1 MRIIKALLIVLT
13 ISSSFVASADDK
25 LRLAAPFFPPYT
37 YFDIDGNLDG
47 IWIKQLSPILNEAG
61 IDFVA
66 INTPI
71 ARFYSSIATG
81 KVQIS
86 AVPKNVRGM
95 DNVIYSDAPFA
106 RFDLRVFW
114 LEDRPDIAN
123 FSELADQ
130 KVVLT
135 KGYNYG
141 GFIEES
147 LTDEQRKNFV
157 TANNKKEALSLLI
170 KGEADYILGYW
181 ALMDYIQKN
190 SPEIQLNN
198 KKIFEIPVYFVM
210 HKKVPGA
217 VATVARYNAALA
229 SSQK

>member
-1 MRIIKALLIVLT
+1 MRIIKALLLVLT
-13 ISSSFVASADDK
+13 ISSSFLVSADDK

-37 YFDIDGNLDG
+37 YFDMDGNLDG
-47 IWIKQLSPILNEAG
+47 IWIKQLSPIFNEAG

-66 INTPI
+66 MNMPI

-86 AVPKNVRGM
+86 AIPKGIRGM
-95 DNVIYSDAPFA
+95 DNVIYSDVPFA
-106 RFDLRVFW
+106 KFDLRVFW
-114 LEDRPDIAN
+114 LNNSPDIAN

-130 KVVLT
+130 KVILT

-141 GFIEES
+141 GFIEET
-147 LTDEQRKNFV
+147 LTDQQRQNFII
-157 TANNKKEALSLLI
+157 ANNKKEAISLLV

-198 KKIFEIPVYFVM
+198 KKISEIPVYFVM
-210 HKKVPGA
+210 HKNAPNA
-217 VATVARYNAALA
+217 AATITRYNAVLEK
-229 SSQK
+229 SMN

>member
-1 MRIIKALLIVLT
+1 MRIIKALLVVLT
-13 ISSSFVASADDK
+13 ISSSFVATADDK

-47 IWIKQLSPILNEAG
+47 IWIKQLSPIFKDAN

-81 KVQIS
+81 KIQIS
-86 AVPKNVRGM
+86 AIPKDVRGM
-95 DNVIYSDAPFA
+95 DNVIYSEAPFA

-114 LEDRPDIAN
+114 LEDRPDIAS

-135 KGYNYG
+135 RGYNYG
-141 GFIEES
+141 GFIEEA

-157 TANNKKEALSLLI
+157 TANNKKEAISLLV

-198 KKIFEIPVYFVM
+198 KKISEIPVYFVM
-210 HKKVPGA
+210 HKNAPNA
-217 VATVARYNAALA
+217 QATVARYNAALA
-229 SSQK
+229 NSL